1 MEISRPGVGF
11 LKIAAIFLLFAG
23 TYASAQ
29 TIRTV
34 GTAGNYTSLRTAFA
48 AINNGTVQGEIIL
61 QIISSVADNTVATLN
76 ASGTGSAN
84 YSSITIYP
92 TGSGHTLSGSNN
104 GPMFSFNGADNVTF
118 DGRVNQTGN
127 ANLTI
132 SNINPNLSVSTI
144 QFANSAENNSI
155 QYCNIRGISG
165 NPSGGVIFFSTSTSG
180 NGNDGN
186 IIENCNITSYSATR
200 IVNAIYSA
208 GSAGRDN
215 SNNIIRNNN
224 IYDSFRRGVASNGIQ
239 LASYNSAWTISG
251 NSFYETTTFIPTLSV
266 GYTVINISSLTAT
279 GIIISNNYIG
289 GSAALCSGTW
299 TKTNAFDNSFSA
311 ITITAGTS
319 ANISVQGNTITG
331 FAWGN
336 SLNSS
341 WSGINVLAG
350 SVNIGTT
357 TPNTIGAATG
367 TGSISISSG
376 STGANVYGINLAG
389 TGAINC
395 SRNTIGSISAAN
407 ASTFISNMYGIRNAS
422 TGAVSISGNTIANLS
437 NTSSN
442 AAGSLV
448 GLYFN
453 GGTTGNSVSQNF
465 IHSLSA
471 GAGAETVAVY
481 GISANNGLTAYS
493 NNIIALGGNTTTAIF
508 GIYESGAAGNTNNV
522 YFNTVYLGGS
532 PTSGSFNSYSFYS
545 ASPDNTRDVRNNIFQ
560 NARSNNGAS
569 GTHYAAYFNY
579 SSGTSLTLNYNDYNA
594 PNTGGVLGYYNGSN
608 VTSLPLI
615 SGQDANSAS
624 VNPIF
629 INPGGTSAANYIP
642 TNGGLNG
649 IEITGFTTDFTAS
662 NRGASPTMGALE
674 GRIRWTGSVST
685 VWSTNGNWSSG
696 LTPALGSNIIIPN
709 AALTTFSPSLPAT
722 TEVQMITIEAG
733 GILNSLAAAQLTISG
748 SINAWVND
756 GGTFNPN
763 TSNVIFTN
771 PAAELYG
778 ETNFYDITINSGASL
793 TMETGSEMGIAGYL
807 TNNGTWQNVAAGN
820 TTVYYNG
827 GDQIVTNPNGT
838 PSGFSNL
845 TISGTGTKTLT
856 GVSVNG
862 TLSME
867 GTSDAMGAPAFGSS
881 ASLHYNT
888 SVPRTAGSEW
898 ISPFTAI
905 GGVLIANTGAISLSG
920 TRLIH
925 TSVPLTINP
934 GAKLSISPGAAL
946 TVNGTLNNN
955 AGNTGLVLESSA
967 AGDGKLLYNNAVS
980 GTVEL
985 FLTGGLGT
993 SMPKFHYFIPPVASV
1008 FIGSSIAEAQA
1019 NLNLSNFNGDL
1030 LSYSEASA
1038 AADKDAGWQYF
1049 DGYNSTTAF
1058 SSLTSANAYNIYLT
1072 ANDKLTFT
1080 GSLNYAAHSFDNLSY
1095 TSQGWNLIGN
1105 PYPCNYDL
1113 NGIAELTGAD
1123 DDVDNSVYFNRDGR
1137 YVVYNLATGGETG
1150 YTDIVPPLQGF
1161 FVHVTATGKSL
1172 TLPLDSKT
1180 VNTTPVRSKKTACGQ
1195 TNPIKKM
1202 KLVLSNS
1209 TVSDESIICILD
1221 NATSSFDSDYDA
1233 YKLFGINNQS
1243 PLIYSETKGVKYA
1256 INAIPHDD
1264 TKPLSIPLSLVIKTP
1279 GTYSIDITEF
1289 ENLEGMNVVLKHGGI
1304 QTPLAQNS
1312 FYSFTSLA
1320 GTFSDFEVLIGDEGD
1335 GVGKLNPEKVKT
1347 YFYDN
1352 FLYIDLP
1359 ENIASGSA
1367 ILTLCDLQGKV
1378 VYDNRIDLISGLSI
1392 CLPMN
1397 LQPGVYIARLKLNE
1411 SSFVAKIPVQ

>member
-1 MEISRPGVGF
+1 MEISRPGIGF
-11 LKIAAIFLLFAG
+11 LKIAAVFLFFTG
-23 TYASAQ
+23 TYANAQ

-34 GTAGNYTSLRTAFA
+34 GSGGNYTSLRTAFA
-48 AINNGTVQGEIIL
+48 AVNNGTVQGEIIL
-61 QIISSVADNTVATLN
+61 QIISSIADNTVATLN

-84 YSSITIYP
+84 FSSIKIYP
-92 TGSGHTLSGSNN
+92 TGSGYTLSGSDN
-104 GPMFSFNGADNVTF
+104 GPMFSFNGADNVTI

-127 ANLTI
+127 TNLTI
-132 SNINPNLSVSTI
+132 TNTNPNLGPSTL
-144 QFANSAENNSI
+144 QFINSAENNSI
-155 QYCNIRGISG
+155 RYCNITGISG
-165 NPSGGVIFFSTSTSG
+165 NTTGGVIFFSTSTSG

-266 GYTVINISSLTAT
+266 GYTAINISSLTAT

-319 ANISVQGNTITG
+319 ANSSVQGNTITG

-336 SLNSS
+336 SLNSP

-389 TGAINC
+389 TGAVNC
-395 SRNTIGSISAAN
+395 SENTIGSISAAN
-407 ASTFISNMYGIRNAS
+407 ASTFISNLYGIRNAS

-453 GGTTGNSVSQNF
+453 GGTTGNSVSRNF
-465 IHSLSA
+465 IHSLTA

-481 GISANNGLTAYS
+481 GISANNGLTSYS
-493 NNIIALGGNTTTAIF
+493 NNIIALGGNTASTIF
-508 GIYESGAAGNTNNV
+508 GIHESGAAANTNNI

-545 ASPDNTRDVRNNIFQ
+545 ASPDNTRDIRNNIFQ
-560 NARSNNGAS
+560 NARSNSGAS

-579 SSGTSLTLNYNDYNA
+579 SSGSSLTLNYNDYNA
-594 PNTGGVLGYYNGSN
+594 PNSGGVLGYYNGSN
-608 VTSLPLI
+608 VTSLPLV

-629 INPGGTSAANYIP
+629 MSPGGVSAVNYIP
-642 TNGGLNG
+642 TNAGLAG
-649 IEITGFTTDFTAS
+649 IEITGFATDFTAT
-662 NRGASPTMGALE
+662 NRGVSPTMGALE

-685 VWSTNGNWSSG
+685 LWTTNGNWSSG
-696 LTPALGSNIIIPN
+696 LTPASGSNIIIPN
-709 AALTTFSPSLPAT
+709 AALTAFSPSLPASAQ
-722 TEVQMITIEAG
+722 VQMITIESG
-733 GILNSLAAAQLTISG
+733 GVLNSLAAAQLTISG
-748 SINAWVND
+748 SINAWFND

-771 PAAELYG
+771 PAAEISG
-778 ETNFYDITINSGASL
+778 ATNFYDITINSGAAL
-793 TMETGSEMGIAGYL
+793 TMAAGSEMGIAGYL
-807 TNNGTWQNVAAGN
+807 TNNGTWQNVSAGN
-820 TTVYYNG
+820 TTVVYNG

-838 PSGFSNL
+838 PSGFNKL
-845 TISGTGTKTLT
+845 TLSGTSTKTLT
-856 GVSVNG
+856 GVSING
-862 TLSME
+862 ILSME
-867 GTSDAMGAPAFGSS
+867 GTAGALGAPAFGSS
-881 ASLHYNT
+881 ASLQYNT
-888 SVPRTAGSEW
+888 PNPRTAGSEW

-905 GGVLIANTGAISLSG
+905 GGVLIANTGEISLTG

-925 TSVPLTINP
+925 TSVPLTVNP
-934 GAKLSISPGAAL
+934 GATLSVSPGAAL

-955 AGNTGLVLESSA
+955 AGNSGLVLKSSA
-967 AGDGKLLYNNAVS
+967 AGDGKLLYNSSVT

-1008 FIGSSIAEAQA
+1008 SIGSSIAEAQT
-1019 NLNLSNFNGDL
+1019 NLNLVNFNGDL

-1038 AADKDAGWQYF
+1038 GTDKDAGWQYF
-1049 DGYNSTTAF
+1049 DGYNATTAF
-1058 SSLTSANAYNIYLT
+1058 SSLTSAKAYNIYLT
-1072 ANDKLTFT
+1072 ADDKLTFT
-1080 GSLNYAAHSFDNLSY
+1080 GNLNYAAHSFNNLSF

-1113 NGIAELTGAD
+1113 NGISELTGSD
-1123 DDVDNSVYFNRDGR
+1123 DDVDNSVYFNHDGR
-1137 YVVYNLATGGETG
+1137 YVVYNMETGGETG

-1172 TLPLDSKT
+1172 ALPVNSKT
-1180 VNTTPVRSKKTACGQ
+1180 VNTSPVRSKKTAYGQ
-1195 TNPIKKM
+1195 SNPIKKM
-1202 KLVLSNS
+1202 KLVLSNE
-1209 TVSDESIICILD
+1209 TASDESIICLLD
-1221 NATSSFDSDYDA
+1221 NATNSFDGDYDA
-1233 YKLFGINNQS
+1233 YKLFGNNNQS

-1304 QTPLAQNS
+1304 QTPLAHNS
-1312 FYSFTSLA
+1312 SYSFTSPA
-1320 GTFSDFEVLIGDEGD
+1320 GTFSDFELIIGDEGE
-1335 GVGKLNPEKVKT
+1335 GLGNLYPERMKT
-1347 YFYDN
+1347 WFNDN

-1359 ENIASGSA
+1359 DNIASGSA
-1367 ILTLCDLQGKV
+1367 ILTLCDMQGKV
-1378 VYDNRIDLISGLSI
+1378 VYDTGIGLISGQSNR
-1392 CLPMN
+1392 LPLN
-1397 LQPGVYIARLKLNE
+1397 LQRGIYIVRIKLNE
-1411 SSFVAKIPVQ
+1411 NSFVSKISVQ